1 VTKIKELPKEERP
14 VERLLENGVNSL
26 SNEELLAI
34 LLKSGT
40 KNCSSK
46 QLAENLIK
54 KAGGIQGLKNLP
66 LSKLLE
72 EKGMGTVKAATILS
86 CMTLCKR
93 IEKKEHACRKKITSS
108 QDVVDY
114 FMHELQDAEQ
124 EHFYCVYLDSAKHVL
139 EHKLL
144 FLGTLN
150 YSLVHPREVFKEAFL
165 TGAVSLIF
173 IHNHPTGEVLP
184 SKNDIELTKQLEE
197 IGQIHGIKVEDHII
211 IGREKYYSFFEDC
224 EMAL

>member
-1 VTKIKELPKEERP
+1 
-14 VERLLENGVNSL
+14 
-26 SNEELLAI
+26 
-34 LLKSGT
+34 
-40 KNCSSK
+40 
-46 QLAENLIK
+46 
-54 KAGGIQGLKNLP
+54 
-66 LSKLLE
+66 
-72 EKGMGTVKAATILS
+72 M
-86 CMTLCKR
+86 
-93 IEKKEHACRKKITSS
+93 
-108 QDVVDY
+108 
-114 FMHELQDAEQ
+114 
-124 EHFYCVYLDSAKHVL
+124 
-139 EHKLL
+139 